1 MNLAWYD
8 FVGTAGVTI
17 ILLAYFALQ
26 VERLDPQGFAYSA
39 ANFLGAALI
48 AVSLVFEFNFSAMLI
63 EICWMAISLI
73 GILRIVRGRRR
84 DALP

>member
-8 FVGTAGVTI
+8 YVGTAGVI
-17 ILLAYFALQ
+17 MILLAYFALQ
-26 VERLDPQGFAYSA
+26 IERLDPQGLAYSA

>member
-1 MNLAWYD
+1 VNLAWYD
-8 FVGTAGVTI
+8 FVGTAGVI
-17 ILLAYFALQ
+17 MILLAYFALQ
-26 VERLDPQGFAYSA
+26 IERLDPQGLAYSA